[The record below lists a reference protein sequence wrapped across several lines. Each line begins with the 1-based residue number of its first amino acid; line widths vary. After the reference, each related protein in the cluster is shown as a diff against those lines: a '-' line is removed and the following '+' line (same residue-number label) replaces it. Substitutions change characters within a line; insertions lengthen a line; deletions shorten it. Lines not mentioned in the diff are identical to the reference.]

1 MSTRA
6 AEPRKMRR
14 LMSAD
19 GEPRGSPRGPL
30 DEAPPRTGGLRA
42 RAPARWQSYAKA
54 LVATLFWGLSF
65 VAVHIA
71 LEGLAPF
78 GVVWMRSALGALI
91 LLGVLRARGAAL
103 LPARPDRPRCLL
115 LGAILGVH
123 LLAQTLAQQWTTAA
137 RSGWIIAFIP
147 VVVALLSAVLLG
159 RRLRPI
165 GWAGIAIATTG
176 VLALTA
182 APPDELARAGWGDLL
197 MLSTCFLWAS
207 YTLLSFGP
215 MQRSGPLAVTAFS
228 MGIAALP
235 SLAAAVLE
243 GSRSWP
249 ATGQSLAALV
259 FLGVGASAVANWAF
273 NSAVLELG
281 PERAA
286 AFQYLQPCVTL
297 AGSAVLLDEPIGAA
311 LFQSGPLVLLGVWLV
326 QRSKPIPAVSAR

>member
-1 MSTRA
+1 
-6 AEPRKMRR
+6 MRP

-19 GEPRGSPRGPL
+19 AEPRGSPRGPH
-30 DEAPPRTGGLRA
+30 DERGPGRETRAAPRFR
-42 RAPARWQSYAKA
+42 SYGKA
-54 LVATLFWGLSF
+54 LLATLFWGLSF
-65 VAVHIA
+65 VALHIA
-71 LEGLAPF
+71 LEGLSPS

-91 LLGVLRARGAAL
+91 LLGVLRARGAPL
-103 LPARPDRPRCLL
+103 LPERADRPRCLL
-115 LGAILGVH
+115 LGLILGVH

-147 VVVALLSAVLLG
+147 VVVALLAAVFLG
-159 RRLRPI
+159 RRLRPS
-165 GWAGIAIATTG
+165 GWAGIAIATAG

-182 APPDELARAGWGDLL
+182 APPAELARAGWGDLV
-197 MLSTCFLWAS
+197 MLSTCFMWAS

-215 MQRSGPLAVTAFS
+215 MQRSGPLSTTAFS

-235 SLAAAVLE
+235 SLAAAALE
-243 GSRSWP
+243 GSLSWP
-249 ATGQSLAALV
+249 ATGRSLAALV
-259 FLGVGASAVANWAF
+259 FLGVGASAIATWAF
-273 NSAVLELG
+273 NSAVLEIG

-326 QRSKPIPAVSAR
+326 QRSKLVPAVSAR